1 VVAGPGGGRV
11 MKAASWPRDEADA
24 GRMLAVD
31 VRSGALDDL
40 TVRDLPRRLRRGDLL
55 VLNDSATLPA
65 SLRAHAEGEV
75 VEVRLVAALDDG
87 TWAAALLGAG
97 DWRQRTEDR
106 AAPPRLPVGSTLTF
120 TADGSPL
127 RATVAGVSGA
137 TPRLVRLQFDRGGDA
152 LWPALYRAGRP
163 VQYSYLRAPLALWHV
178 QTAFASRPWSVE
190 MPSAGRPL
198 TWDVLA
204 AVRGRGVG
212 LATVTHGA
220 GLSSTG
226 DPVLDG
232 ALPLA
237 ERYDVPAATVAAIAR
252 ARASGG
258 RVIAVGTTAVR
269 ALEGAAAAN
278 GGALAAG
285 EGWTSLRIDARFRP
299 RVVAGILTGV
309 HTETETHFDL
319 LRGFAPEPLLERAL
333 AHAEQEG
340 YLAHEF
346 GDSMLV
352 VSS

>member
-1 VVAGPGGGRV
+1 MGAGAGRDRLV
-11 MKAASWPRDEADA
+11 KAASWPRDEADA
-24 GRMLAVD
+24 GRLLAVD
-31 VRSGALDDL
+31 ARSGALDDL
-40 TVRDLPRRLRRGDLL
+40 DVRDLPTLLHAGDLL

-65 SLRAHAEGEV
+65 SLRAQAEGEP

-106 AAPPRLPVGSTLTF
+106 AAPPRMPVGSVLDF
-120 TADGSPL
+120 ASGNGAPL

-137 TPRLVRLQFDRGGDA
+137 TPRLVRLRFDRDGDA

-178 QTAFASRPWSVE
+178 QTAYASRPWSVE

-198 TWDVLA
+198 TWSVLA
-204 AVRGRGVG
+204 EARRRGIG

-226 DPVLDG
+226 DPVLDR

-237 ERYDVPAATVAAIAR
+237 ERYDVPAETVAAIAT
-252 ARASGG
+252 ARAAGG
-258 RVIAVGTTAVR
+258 RVIAVGTTVVR

-278 GGALAAG
+278 RGALVTG
-285 EGWTSLRIDARFRP
+285 SGWTSLRVGARFRP
-299 RVVAGILTGV
+299 RVVGGILTGV
-309 HTETETHFDL
+309 HAPTESHFDL
-319 LRGFAPEPLLERAL
+319 LRAFAPEALLKRAL

-352 VSS
+352 L